1 MTARPRGHAWRDRT
15 NGTTIPVMSEW
26 EPMLEHS
33 RPPVR
38 ASGLTPERLGWLI
51 KLRWIA
57 LLGIVLAALLAA
69 LGAFPGVNWQVLF
82 ATAAGAAFYN
92 ATMWRDLQRGIG
104 LTGQRAATYQALIDF
119 LLLTIVLW
127 AAGGVDSPF
136 VSYYVFHVAL
146 VGILAGP
153 RATLLAGGVAL
164 ACAAMLWVTE
174 LVPALRIGEWRA
186 QGFWDSFAQV
196 FAFASSVGAV
206 AYLVT
211 NSVAEL
217 RDRERALEEARD
229 RAELEYE
236 LLSRTLNGLDA
247 GLEVLDAQHVV
258 VWRNRLAR
266 RLVPRLESGDPWHCP
281 GADRPCQRDVTGV
294 CPIERSLRDG
304 EAGRCRF
311 AVEGEDGAG
320 ERVYELLSFP
330 LSAEPGHKP
339 RLMNLYI
346 DRTSATLA
354 ERQLVLAERLASLGR
369 VAQGVAH
376 ELNTPLATIRTL
388 AADMVL
394 ALQSLTA
401 ADGAERGALVSDL
414 SESASLIK
422 EETAR
427 LGRIAQALLAGGD
440 LVRLR
445 IQGAV
450 PLGAVVE
457 RASALVFAGIRG
469 GPTVETDP
477 SLDTIRVRCDQDRLV
492 QVLVN
497 LLQNAHDAL
506 RGTDDACVRVSAH
519 SDGDSVCITVE
530 DNGSGID
537 ARVRG
542 RLFEPFTTTKPPG
555 EGTGLGLYTS
565 YMLVQAMHGSLQ
577 LEPRAG
583 RGTRASLTLP
593 LDSSAAAVPR
603 AAEQPR
609 IDG

>member
-1 MTARPRGHAWRDRT
+1 
-15 NGTTIPVMSEW
+15 MSEW
-26 EPMLEHS
+26 EPILEHS

-92 ATMWRDLQRGIG
+92 ATMRRDLQRGIG

-164 ACAAMLWVTE
+164 ACAGLLWVTE

-186 QGFWDSFAQV
+186 KGFWDSFAQV

-247 GLEVLDAQHVV
+247 GLEVLDAQHLV

-281 GADRPCQRDVTGV
+281 GADRPCERDVTGV

-394 ALQSLTA
+394 ALQSLTS
-401 ADGAERGALVSDL
+401 ADSAGRGALVSDL

-445 IQGAV
+445 IRGAV

-469 GPTVETDP
+469 GPAVETDP
-477 SLDTIRVRCDQDRLV
+477 SLDAIRVRCDQDRLV

-506 RGTDDACVRVSAH
+506 RGIEDACVRVSAQ
-519 SDGDSVCITVE
+519 SDGDSVCIAVE

-577 LEPRAG
+577 LEPRSG

-593 LDSSAAAVPR
+593 LDSAAAAPL

-609 IDG
+609 ISG

>member
-1 MTARPRGHAWRDRT
+1 MPD
-15 NGTTIPVMSEW
+15 W
-26 EPMLEHS
+26 EPIHGGS
-33 RPPVR
+33 RQPER
-38 ASGLTPERLGWLI
+38 FSGLTPERLGWLI
-51 KLRWIA
+51 RLRWIA
-57 LLGIVLAALLAA
+57 LLGIVLAAVLAA
-69 LGAFPGVNWQVLF
+69 LGAFPGVNYQVLF

-92 ATMWRDLQRGIG
+92 ATMWRDLRRGIAI
-104 LTGQRAATYQALIDF
+104 TGQRAATYQALIDF

-127 AAGGVDSPF
+127 AAGGLDSPF
-136 VSYYVFHVAL
+136 ISYYVFHVAL

-153 RATLLAGGVAL
+153 RATLLAGGFAL
-164 ACAAMLWVTE
+164 ACAGALWITE
-174 LVPALRIGEWRA
+174 VVPALRIGVWRPA
-186 QGFWDSFAQV
+186 GFWAPLSQV
-196 FAFASSVGAV
+196 VAFVSSVGAV

-211 NSVAEL
+211 HAVGEL

-236 LLSRTLNGLDA
+236 VLSRTLNELDA
-247 GLEVLDAQHVV
+247 GLEVLDAKNQV

-266 RLVPRLESGDPWHCP
+266 RLVPRLETGDPWHCP
-281 GADRPCQRDVTGV
+281 GSERACERDASGV
-294 CPIERSLRDG
+294 CPIERSFQHN

-311 AVEGEDGAG
+311 AVHGDEGG

-330 LSAEPGHKP
+330 LSADPGEKP
-339 RLMNLYI
+339 RVMNLYI
-346 DRTSATLA
+346 DRTAQTLA

-394 ALQSLTA
+394 ALQSIETATA
-401 ADGAERGALVSDL
+401 AQRGELVSDL
-414 SESASLIK
+414 SESASLIR

-445 IQGAV
+445 IMGAV

-457 RASALVFAGIRG
+457 RSIALVFAGVRG
-469 GPTVETDP
+469 GPTVEADP
-477 SLDTIRVRCDQDRLV
+477 SLDAVRVRCDQDRLV

-506 RGTDDACVRVSAH
+506 RGNCGGRIRVFAQLEAENA
-519 SDGDSVCITVE
+519 VCIAVE
-530 DNGSGID
+530 DNGSGIAKD
-537 ARVRG
+537 VRG

-565 YMLVQAMHGSLQ
+565 YMLVRAMHGTLQ
-577 LEPRAG
+577 LEPRQSG
-583 RGTRASLTLP
+583 GTRALLRLP
-593 LDSSAAAVPR
+593 LDTSAAQTHALEPHR
-603 AAEQPR
+603 ALS
-609 IDG
+609 

>member
-1 MTARPRGHAWRDRT
+1 
-15 NGTTIPVMSEW
+15 MSEW
-26 EPMLEHS
+26 EPMIEHS
-33 RPPVR
+33 RRPGR

-164 ACAAMLWVTE
+164 ACAGMLWVTE
-174 LVPALRIGEWRA
+174 LVPALRIGEWRPE
-186 QGFWDSFAQV
+186 GFWSSFAQV
-196 FAFASSVGAV
+196 FAFVSSVGAV

-247 GLEVLDAQHVV
+247 GLEVLDADHVV

-266 RLVPRLESGDPWHCP
+266 RLVPRLDSGDPWHCP
-281 GADRPCQRDVTGV
+281 GAYRPCERDATGV
-294 CPIERSLRDG
+294 CPIERSLNDG

-311 AVEGEDGAG
+311 AVEGEDGGG

-388 AADMVL
+388 AADMVV
-394 ALQSLTA
+394 ALQSLNATA
-401 ADGAERGALVSDL
+401 ADTVQRDALVSDL

-450 PLGAVVE
+450 PLGAVVQ
-457 RASALVFAGIRG
+457 RASALVFAGVRG
-469 GPTVETDP
+469 GPTLDADP
-477 SLDTIRVRCDQDRLV
+477 SLDAIRVRCDQDRLV

-506 RGTDDACVRVSAH
+506 RGTSDACVRVSAQR
-519 SDGDSVCITVE
+519 DGESVCIAVE

-577 LEPRAG
+577 LEPRPS
-583 RGTRASLTLP
+583 RGTRALLTLP
-593 LDSSAAAVPR
+593 IDVDAAAFQHAAEPPR
-603 AAEQPR
+603 AVS
-609 IDG
+609 

>member
-1 MTARPRGHAWRDRT
+1 MAEWQPGADRPA
-15 NGTTIPVMSEW
+15 NPEPV
-26 EPMLEHS
+26 
-33 RPPVR
+33 
-38 ASGLTPERLGWLI
+38 SGLTPERLGWLI
-51 KLRWIA
+51 RLRWIA
-57 LLGIVLAALLAA
+57 LLGIVIAGVLAALEY
-69 LGAFPGVNWQVLF
+69 FPGVNYVVLF

-92 ATMWRDLQRGIG
+92 ATMWRDLRRGIAT
-104 LTGQRAATYQALIDF
+104 TGKRAAMYQALIDF

-127 AAGGVDSPF
+127 AAGGLDSPF
-136 VSYYVFHVAL
+136 ISYYVFHVAL

-153 RATLLAGGVAL
+153 RATMLAGGFAL
-164 ACAAMLWVTE
+164 ACAGMLWVTE
-174 LVPALRIGEWRA
+174 LVPGLRIGVWQPA
-186 QGFWDSFAQV
+186 GFWNPVAQV
-196 FAFASSVGAV
+196 VAFVSCVGAV

-211 NSVAEL
+211 HSVGEL

-236 LLSRTLNGLDA
+236 VLSRTLNELDA
-247 GLEVLDAQHVV
+247 GLEVLDATNAV

-266 RLVPRLESGDPWHCP
+266 RLVPWLEEGQSWRCP
-281 GADRPCQRDVTGV
+281 GQDRPCERDASGV
-294 CPIERSLRDG
+294 CPIERSFQSR

-311 AVEGEDGAG
+311 AFEGDGEDPN

-330 LSAEPGHKP
+330 LSEGPGQKP
-339 RLMNLYI
+339 RVMNLYI
-346 DRTSATLA
+346 DRTAATLA
-354 ERQLVLAERLASLGR
+354 ERQLLLAERLASLGR

-394 ALQSLTA
+394 ALKTL
-401 ADGAERGALVSDL
+401 DGEDPARRSALSSDL
-414 SESASLIK
+414 AESALLIK

-445 IQGAV
+445 ISGSV

-457 RASALVFAGIRG
+457 RASALVFAGVRN
-469 GPTVETDP
+469 GPRVNAEP
-477 SLDTIRVRCDQDRLV
+477 SLDGVRVRCDQDRLV

-506 RGTDDACVRVSAH
+506 RGTIGGSIRISAELEADAVCIAVDDDGPGVDPRVS
-519 SDGDSVCITVE
+519 
-530 DNGSGID
+530 
-537 ARVRG
+537 G

-565 YMLVQAMHGSLQ
+565 YMLVRAMQGTLQ
-577 LEPRAG
+577 LEPRPA
-583 RGTRASLTLP
+583 RGTRALLRLP
-593 LDSSAAAVPR
+593 LESAAESAR
-603 AAEQPR
+603 AAAAQ
-609 IDG
+609 GSMG

>member
-1 MTARPRGHAWRDRT
+1 MA
-15 NGTTIPVMSEW
+15 EW

-33 RPPVR
+33 RRPERV
-38 ASGLTPERLGWLI
+38 SGLTLERLGWLI
-51 KLRWIA
+51 RLRWIA
-57 LLGIVLAALLAA
+57 LLGIVLAALLTA

-104 LTGQRAATYQALIDF
+104 LSDPRAATYQALIDF

-136 VSYYVFHVAL
+136 VAYYVFHVAL

-153 RATLLAGGVAL
+153 RATLLAGAFAL
-164 ACAAMLWVTE
+164 ACAGALWVTE
-174 LVPALRIGEWRA
+174 LVPALRIGEWRPEP
-186 QGFWDSFAQV
+186 FWNSFAQV
-196 FAFASSVGAV
+196 VAFVSSVGAV

-247 GLEVLDAQHVV
+247 GLEVLDANHVV

-266 RLVPRLESGDPWHCP
+266 RLVPRLDEGDPWHCP
-281 GADRPCQRDVTGV
+281 GAERPCERDASGV
-294 CPIERSLRDG
+294 CPIERSLRVG

-311 AVEGEDGAG
+311 AVEADDGGG

-330 LSAEPGHKP
+330 LSAEAGQKP

-394 ALQSLTA
+394 ALRSLA
-401 ADGAERGALVSDL
+401 SADDAQRGALAKDL
-414 SESASLIK
+414 SESAALIK
-422 EETAR
+422 DETAR

-445 IQGAV
+445 ISGAV

-457 RASALVFAGIRG
+457 RASALVFAGVRG
-469 GPTVETDP
+469 GPALDADP
-477 SLDTIRVRCDQDRLV
+477 SLDAIRVRCDQDRLV

-506 RGTDDACVRVSAH
+506 RGTPDASVSISAER
-519 SDGDSVCITVE
+519 DGDLVRIAVD

-565 YMLVQAMHGSLQ
+565 YMLVRAMHGTLQ
-577 LEPRAG
+577 LEPRSG
-583 RGTRASLTLP
+583 RGTRALLTLP
-593 LDSSAAAVPR
+593 IDSSAADGHVG
-603 AAEQPR
+603 EQPR
-609 IDG
+609 VAG